1 MVSGVRN
8 KSKVGG
14 GARLIK
20 NLDKGKKGGGGLLLW
35 LCITLQKKKNRP
47 PPLAPGDGCVLKVYE
62 LLPFKRDLE
71 QMI

>member
-20 NLDKGKKGGGGLLLW
+20 NLDKGKKGGSF
-35 LCITLQKKKNRP
+35 IMVMYNFAKKKNRP

>member
-20 NLDKGKKGGGGLLLW
+20 NLDKGKKGGSF
-35 LCITLQKKKNRP
+35 IMVMYNFAKKK
-47 PPLAPGDGCVLKVYE
+47 K
-62 LLPFKRDLE
+62 
-71 QMI
+71 

>member
-20 NLDKGKKGGGGLLLW
+20 NLDKGKKGGEGLLLW
-35 LCITLQKKKNRP
+35 LCITLQKKNRP
-47 PPLAPGDGCVLKVYE
+47 PPLAPGSDAYDGCVLAIVKN
-62 LLPFKRDLE
+62 
-71 QMI
+71 